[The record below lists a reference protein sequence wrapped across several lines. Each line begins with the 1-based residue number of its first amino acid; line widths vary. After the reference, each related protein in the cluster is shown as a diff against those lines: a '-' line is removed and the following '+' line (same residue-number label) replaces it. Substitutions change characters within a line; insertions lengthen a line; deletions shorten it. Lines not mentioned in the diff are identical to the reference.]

1 MNFENLYNNVLEEK
15 KPKHKTNFDHYNSIR
30 KPTPPTGTAF
40 KDKSKYSRKAK
51 HKKNIHE
58 AVETPESKISSIL
71 SSHGIIA
78 ADPGSSCGRTGEG
91 SACAGTYRRRSGK
104 STCGSRGTYGDYKA
118 GNGCAATVGDCI
130 LYRI

>member
-30 KPTPPTGTAF
+30 KPTPPTGAAF

-58 AVETPESKISSIL
+58 AVETPEGKISSIL

-78 ADPGSSCGRTGEG
+78 ADQKEIFDIIGEITKAAYNEGRNASE
-91 SACAGTYRRRSGK
+91 SNPFK
-104 STCGSRGTYGDYKA
+104 
-118 GNGCAATVGDCI
+118 
-130 LYRI
+130 